1 MNRARVLLAVL
12 GFVTCLIGVGFSQSG
27 ATVRIAAAADLQ
39 PALEEI
45 SRQYM
50 QAHPGITVQTVYGSS
65 GKLAQ
70 QILEGAPFDVFFSA
84 DEGFALK
91 LENAGKLEAGT
102 RKLYAVGRIV
112 IWVPNRLGLD
122 ASKLGMNILN
132 DLSIKKVAIANPEHA
147 PYGQAAV
154 SLLEKAGLLEAI
166 KPKFVYAENVAQAAQ
181 FALTAADAG
190 IIALSTAKTEAMSKN
205 GSYWLAPLE
214 SHKRLNQTYGIVTGG
229 NRPEVRTFV
238 KTLSSKV
245 SKAILEKY
253 GFLIP

>member
-1 MNRARVLLAVL
+1 MRFVRVFLILSSIL
-12 GFVTCLIGVGFSQSG
+12 CLIGLGFAQSNK
-27 ATVRIAAAADLQ
+27 TVRIAAAADLQ

-50 QAHPGITVQTVYGSS
+50 QGHPGITVQTTFGSS

-84 DEGFALK
+84 DESFALK

-102 RKLYAVGRIV
+102 RKMYAVGRIV
-112 IWVPNRLGLD
+112 VWIPNRLGLD
-122 ASKLGMNILN
+122 VGNLGAKVL
-132 DLSIKKVAIANPEHA
+132 LEPSIKRIAIANPEHA

-154 SLLEKAGLLEAI
+154 SLLENSGLLEAI
-166 KPKFVYAENVAQAAQ
+166 KPKFIYAENVAQAAQ

-190 IIALSTAKTEAMSKN
+190 IIALSTAKTETMSKN

-214 SHKRLNQTYGIVTGG
+214 SHKRLNQTYGVVTGG
-229 NRPEVRTFV
+229 NRPEVRAFV
-238 KTLSSKV
+238 KTLSSK
-245 SKAILEKY
+245 SSRTILEKY

>member
-1 MNRARVLLAVL
+1 MRPIRALMILMILCVI
-12 GFVTCLIGVGFSQSG
+12 GFGFAQPSK
-27 ATVRIAAAADLQ
+27 TVRIAAAADLQ

-50 QAHPGITVQTVYGSS
+50 QAHPGITLQTVYGSS

-84 DEGFALK
+84 DESFVLK

-112 IWVPNRLGLD
+112 VWVPNRLGLD
-122 ASKLGMNILN
+122 VGKLGVKTL
-132 DLSIKKVAIANPEHA
+132 LEPSIKRIAIANPEHA

-154 SLLEKAGLLEAI
+154 SLLENSGLFEAI

-190 IIALSTAKTEAMSKN
+190 IIALSTAKIEAMSKN

-214 SHKRLNQTYGIVTGG
+214 SHKRLNQAFGIVTGG
-229 NRPEVRTFV
+229 NRPEVRSFV
-238 KTLSSKV
+238 KTLSSKTT
-245 SKAILEKY
+245 KAILENY

>member
-1 MNRARVLLAVL
+1 MRFVRVFLILSSIL
-12 GFVTCLIGVGFSQSG
+12 CLIGLGFAQSNK
-27 ATVRIAAAADLQ
+27 TVRIAAAADLQ

-50 QAHPGITVQTVYGSS
+50 QGHPGITVQTTFGSS

-84 DEGFALK
+84 DESFALK

-102 RKLYAVGRIV
+102 RKMYAVGRIV
-112 IWVPNRLGLD
+112 VWIPNRLGLD
-122 ASKLGMNILN
+122 VGKLGAKVL
-132 DLSIKKVAIANPEHA
+132 LEPSIKRIAIANPEHA

-154 SLLEKAGLLEAI
+154 SLLENSGLLEAI
-166 KPKFVYAENVAQAAQ
+166 KPKFIYAENVAQAAQ

-214 SHKRLNQTYGIVTGG
+214 SHKRLNQTYGVVTGG
-229 NRPEVRTFV
+229 NRPEVRAFV
-238 KTLSSKV
+238 KTLSSK
-245 SKAILEKY
+245 SSRTILEKY